1 IKFRS
6 VAFGQIAGTYSVEVG
21 DLNGD
26 KFPDIVVGNSGAHN
40 FIYFN
45 QGKQGKAGEVLP
57 GKRIA
62 LNH

>member
-1 IKFRS
+1 M
-6 VAFGQIAGTYSVEVG
+6 EVG